1 MKVTIDVDCTPE
13 EARAF
18 LGLPDIAPLQEDMM
32 AHIRSQM
39 AAAADAMNP
48 EQMMKTLFPAGTDG
62 LADMQKQFWSAITS
76 GVADSTSKKT

>member
-32 AHIRSQM
+32 AQM
-39 AAAADAMNP
+39 RDQMEATAKAMNP
-48 EQMMKTLFPAGTDG
+48 EQIMKTLFPAGPDG
-62 LADMQKQFWSAITS
+62 LADMQKQFWSAMT
-76 GVADSTSKKT
+76 GGDSAPKQK